1 MKKTIAAILALVMI
15 LALTACGKSE
25 AAKAADAKIDA
36 IGEVT
41 LDSGTAIANAENA
54 VKALSEEDLNALSG
68 RSKLEKARDTYDA
81 LVLVDMI
88 DHLSEE
94 TDYTEADVKHIRDKY
109 NSISKNAQQAVTN
122 YNTFKDIEASLAED
136 TAPDDK
142 EGTEEAKAATP
153 STPFTN
159 EYGTPT
165 TKCAHSGCNN
175 YIASS
180 GDTNCCTTHSN
191 KCLSCGK
198 YIDED
203 AMYCIR
209 CLTSAAN
216 KNTTS
221 SSSGEKCH
229 FKQGG
234 QEVCNNP
241 CVSGEN
247 YCSYHLQYLTDAF
260 NSLFGG

>member
-1 MKKTIAAILALVMI
+1 MKKTIAAILALVTI
-15 LALTACGKSE
+15 LALTACGKSQ
-25 AAKAADAKIDA
+25 AVVDADALISA

-41 LDSGTAIANAENA
+41 LDSGATIEAAESA
-54 VKALSEEDLNALSG
+54 VNALSEKDSKALLG
-68 RSKLEKARDTYDA
+68 RSKLEAARDAYDA
-81 LVLVDMI
+81 LVLEDMI

-94 TDYTEADVKHIRDKY
+94 TDYTETDVKHIRDKY
-109 NSISKNAQQAVTN
+109 DSISENARQAVTN

-142 EGTEEAKAATP
+142 EEIEAPKTATP

-191 KCLSCGK
+191 ECLSCGK

-229 FKQGG
+229 FKQDG